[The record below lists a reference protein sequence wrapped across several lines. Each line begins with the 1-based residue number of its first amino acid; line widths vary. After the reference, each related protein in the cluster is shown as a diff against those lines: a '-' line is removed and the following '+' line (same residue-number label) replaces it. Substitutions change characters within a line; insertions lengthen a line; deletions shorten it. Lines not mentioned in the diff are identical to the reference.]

1 MQAWRRALG
10 FGFLVWLIPF
20 IVAMAIYRVRQN
32 DRVLF
37 ESIMPVAVVAVT
49 VVFAVLYMGGVTRR
63 HAREGL
69 LLGLLWLAM
78 CIAIDQP
85 MFMIGP
91 MKMSFVEYLKDIG
104 LTYVMIPFIT
114 TGHGIMRHH
123 AAKG

>member
-1 MQAWRRALG
+1 MQAWRKALG

-20 IVAMAIYRVRQN
+20 VTAVAIYPVRQN

-37 ESIMPVAVVAVT
+37 ESIVPVAVVIPT
-49 VVFAVLYMGGVTRR
+49 VVFAVLYMSGVTRR
-63 HAREGL
+63 HARQGL

-78 CIAIDQP
+78 CILIDQP
-85 MFMIGP
+85 LFMAGP
-91 MKMSFVEYLKDIG
+91 MKMSFVDYLKDIG

-123 AAKG
+123 AAKA